1 MKQLEEQ
8 GLAAAEY
15 QKAFDAITEKVCLC
29 TGLGTSAL
37 QNFDIKPSHHQHAVA
52 ICPGPNLAYFSG
64 TFSLKEMVDH
74 IYGRTNLLNQR
85 NRPNLFIKEL
95 SLYVDY
101 LKKEVE
107 KSVESMT
114 TKQERYLKTFR
125 DNLLAGVA
133 YYQNLSLPS
142 LQDMKDELALWEA
155 KIQSLPI
162 PQVG

>member
-1 MKQLEEQ
+1 
-8 GLAAAEY
+8 
-15 QKAFDAITEKVCLC
+15 
-29 TGLGTSAL
+29 L

-74 IYGRTNLLNQR
+74 IYGRANILNNH
-85 NRPNLFIKEL
+85 NRPNLFVKEL

>member
-1 MKQLEEQ
+1 
-8 GLAAAEY
+8 
-15 QKAFDAITEKVCLC
+15 
-29 TGLGTSAL
+29 
-37 QNFDIKPSHHQHAVA
+37 
-52 ICPGPNLAYFSG
+52 
-64 TFSLKEMVDH
+64 
-74 IYGRTNLLNQR
+74 
-85 NRPNLFIKEL
+85 
-95 SLYVDY
+95 

>member
-1 MKQLEEQ
+1 
-8 GLAAAEY
+8 
-15 QKAFDAITEKVCLC
+15 
-29 TGLGTSAL
+29 
-37 QNFDIKPSHHQHAVA
+37 
-52 ICPGPNLAYFSG
+52 
-64 TFSLKEMVDH
+64 
-74 IYGRTNLLNQR
+74 
-85 NRPNLFIKEL
+85 
-95 SLYVDY
+95 
-101 LKKEVE
+101 
-107 KSVESMT
+107 MT